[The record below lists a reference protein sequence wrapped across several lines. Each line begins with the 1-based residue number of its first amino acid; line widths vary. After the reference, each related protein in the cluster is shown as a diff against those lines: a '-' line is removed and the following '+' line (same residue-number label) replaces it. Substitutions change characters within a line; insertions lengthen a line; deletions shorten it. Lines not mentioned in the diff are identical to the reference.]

1 MSFEATMDAT
11 RDYCTKCS
19 KSEKK
24 KGKHHMI
31 SLICRILHMTQ
42 MNVSM
47 KKKQAH
53 RFREEICDCQ
63 GGGALRQG
71 RIGSSGLAGYIYI
84 YIYCYIYNG

>member
-42 MNVSM
+42 MNISM
-47 KKKQAH
+47 KQNQGH
-53 RFREEICDCQ
+53 REQTTGCQ
-63 GGGALRQG
+63 GEGYERVGIRNL
-71 RIGSSGLAGYIYI
+71 GLADTNWYIQ
-84 YIYCYIYNG
+84 NR